1 MSLTGH
7 NHGHDPWAQASGEG
21 LGCRVNLSHGFIFS
35 TGHDHGHDHGHKH
48 EEREE
53 VEKKA
58 IKDEGDDAEKS
69 RFIEALI
76 KVALISP
83 RPSLPFHPAPQQFIW
98 NSHNLTW
105 FPPLSQ

>member
-1 MSLTGH
+1 MSL
-7 NHGHDPWAQASGEG
+7 
-21 LGCRVNLSHGFIFS
+21 

-76 KVALISP
+76 KVTRGKKEMTRLDYTFRRKI
-83 RPSLPFHPAPQQFIW
+83 IEK
-98 NSHNLTW
+98 
-105 FPPLSQ
+105 LSIILLVTLMS